1 MTGMCLQMCILASG
15 SAGNCAVL
23 RAATDQ
29 VMLLDAGIGPRTTA
43 RRLCG
48 TGVSLGDIRAIC
60 LSHLD
65 QDHFSTTWLNTIHK
79 QGIRVFCHENH
90 YPQLRARLTALE
102 SPPIPL
108 QTYNGQPFEPIPGI
122 VFHALPLAH
131 DETGSNGFVIEGSG
145 ARIGYASDLGHV
157 PQTLLER
164 FCDLDVL
171 AIESNYDRQMQLN
184 SPRPW
189 MLKQRIMGGRGHL
202 SNEQALEA
210 VRAILDRCQRRAR
223 PLPRHIVLLHRS
235 RQCNCPRLLRSLFGR
250 DKRIAPRLTL
260 AEQYVRTEWLR
271 AGPYRRRLV
280 GEQLT
285 LPLQA

>member
-1 MTGMCLQMCILASG
+1 MCLQMCILASG

-23 RAATDQ
+23 RAAAGQ
-29 VMLLDAGIGPRTTA
+29 ALLLDAGIGPRTTA

-65 QDHFSTTWLNTIHK
+65 HDHFCPTWLRTIHQ

-90 YPQLRARLTALE
+90 DPQLRARLAALQ

-108 QTYNGQPFEPIPGI
+108 QTYNGQPFEPIPGV

-131 DETGSNGFVIEGSG
+131 DETGSNGFLIEGAG
-145 ARIGYASDLGHV
+145 GRIGYASDLGHV
-157 PQTLLER
+157 PQALLER

-171 AIESNYDRQMQLN
+171 AIESNYDPQMQLN
-184 SPRPW
+184 SSRPW

-202 SNEQALEA
+202 SNQQAFEA
-210 VRAILDRCQRRAR
+210 VRAILDRCQRHAR

-235 RQCNCPRLLRSLFGR
+235 RQCNCPEVLRALFEQ
-250 DKRIAPRLTL
+250 DQRIAPRLTL
-260 AEQYVRTEWLR
+260 AEQFVRTDWLSVR
-271 AGPYRRRLV
+271 PDRRPLAG
-280 GEQLT
+280 GQLS
-285 LPLQA
+285 LPSQT